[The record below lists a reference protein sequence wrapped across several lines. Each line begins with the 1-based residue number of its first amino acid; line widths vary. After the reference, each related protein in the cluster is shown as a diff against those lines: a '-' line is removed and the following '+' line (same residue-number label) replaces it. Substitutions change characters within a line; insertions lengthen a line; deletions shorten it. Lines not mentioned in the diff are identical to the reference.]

1 MTDTELRDL
10 FASLITSLRET
21 NASIQSVN
29 VRLAYTEGEVLA
41 NKARTERLEHAFDTL
56 TELTRNMDARL
67 DTVIKQQEA
76 AQRRAD
82 AAERRADAVEM
93 RQDRADEA
101 VASLS
106 RTVDRYIN
114 ARGMNGDGHK

>member
-1 MTDTELRDL
+1 MTDTELRGL

-21 NASIQSVN
+21 NASIQAVN

-41 NKARTERLEHAFDTL
+41 NKERTERLEQAFDTL

-67 DTVIKQQEA
+67 DIVAKQQEA
-76 AQRRAD
+76 SERRAE

-93 RQDRADEA
+93 RQDKADEA

-106 RTVDRYIN
+106 RTVERYIN
-114 ARGMNGDGHK
+114 ARSTNGNKS